1 MNHYFLQLFQFN
13 NTCHFDFNTH
23 HLDNSSPLTIPLFQS
38 WIDFHRAYELTGYS
52 AYSEVLMLDAML
64 ANSEH
69 SPFEYL
75 LNGRSL
81 GPYLHYNIVSF
92 VNLLYELT
100 TRILAESSISYSDFS
115 RIAILNHL
123 FACSLQVSS
132 GKWANHSLLQFLL
145 YSGIVMSF

>member
-1 MNHYFLQLFQFN
+1 
-13 NTCHFDFNTH
+13 
-23 HLDNSSPLTIPLFQS
+23 
-38 WIDFHRAYELTGYS
+38 
-52 AYSEVLMLDAML
+52 ML

-81 GPYLHYNIVSF
+81 GPYLHYNIVLS
-92 VNLLYELT
+92 VNLLHELT
-100 TRILAESSISYSDFS
+100 TRILAESSISYSDPS
-115 RIAILNHL
+115 HIAVLNHL

-132 GKWANHSLLQFLL
+132 EKWVNHSLLQLLL